1 MVCLPYGKKY
11 ALNAAH
17 EGYLFY
23 SENFE
28 LQKASNL
35 KPVERDVPL
44 QPIEIGKS
52 VVLENIFFPIDEY
65 SLETESEVE
74 LMKLKEY
81 LDKNPTLKIEIGGHT
96 DNQGGKEHN
105 LTLSKNRARAVYE
118 WLIMHNI
125 GKDRLSYEGYADNQ
139 PIADN
144 SSTEGRAKNRR
155 TEFKITGK

>member
-1 MVCLPYGKKY
+1 MFTVRKIRIKCSARGVFVLP
-11 ALNAAH
+11 
-17 EGYLFY
+17 
-23 SENFE
+23 ENFE

-65 SLETESEVE
+65 SLETESEVDT
-74 LMKLKEY
+74 KLKEY

-105 LTLSKNRARAVYE
+105 NFV
-118 WLIMHNI
+118 
-125 GKDRLSYEGYADNQ
+125 
-139 PIADN
+139 
-144 SSTEGRAKNRR
+144 
-155 TEFKITGK
+155 